1 MAKEW
6 FKVSE
11 RKPPVNVPVL
21 CRMQWYRKYEP
32 VRKDMARYHYEVHWI
47 MEDGGWDINETL
59 SKITE
64 WQFITYNGK
73 QVEAND
79 DFTE

>member
-1 MAKEW
+1 
-6 FKVSE
+6 
-11 RKPPVNVPVL
+11 
-21 CRMQWYRKYEP
+21 
-32 VRKDMARYHYEVHWI
+32 MARYHYDVHWI
-47 MEDGGWDINETL
+47 MEDGNWDINETL

>member
-32 VRKDMARYHYEVHWI
+32 VRKNMARYHYEVHWI
-47 MEDGGWDINETL
+47 MEDGCWDINETL